1 MPGETASPVVTQ
13 TLSGCCRFVTF
24 RGHTDTTSPEERTGK
39 AYRGGS
45 VSERFYVEG
54 GKQLQGEIEVSGAK
68 NAALKLIA
76 AALLAPGKTVL
87 HHVPRIKDVRT
98 MLALLDELGVGTRF
112 TGSTLEI
119 DASTVESYTAPYE
132 LVRQMRA
139 SLVVLGP
146 LVARFGEAEVSAPG
160 GCNLGLR
167 KFNFHVDGL
176 RALGADVEL
185 DHGFIKASAP
195 DGLHA
200 AEVNF
205 EYPSVGATEN
215 VMMAAVLADGVTIIE
230 NGAREPEISAL
241 AGFLN
246 SMGARVMGAGT
257 GRIVIEGVDELRP
270 TEWTVMPDRIEA
282 GTLLMAT
289 AATGGDVT
297 ITNALPEHL
306 KMELVKLREMGVE
319 VSATQGSPGIRV
331 RVDPPAS
338 LSGVDVATLP
348 FPGFATDL
356 QAQMMVLL
364 TQATGA
370 GIITE
375 NVYENRLQVAEELNR
390 LDAGIDL
397 FGGHR
402 ALIRGPRRLSG
413 TIVQA
418 PDLRGGA
425 ALVMAGLVSEGTT
438 VVDGATH
445 ILRGYE
451 DFEDKLTALGATVAF
466 ETEARIAR

>member
-1 MPGETASPVVTQ
+1 M
-13 TLSGCCRFVTF
+13 
-24 RGHTDTTSPEERTGK
+24 
-39 AYRGGS
+39 
-45 VSERFYVEG
+45 SERFYVEG
-54 GKQLQGEIEVSGAK
+54 GKRLQGEIEVSGAK
-68 NAALKLIA
+68 NAALKFVA

-87 HHVPRIKDVRT
+87 HRVPRIKDIST
-98 MLALLDELGVGTRF
+98 MIALLDELGVRTSF
-112 TGSTLEI
+112 AGSTLEI
-119 DASTVESYTAPYE
+119 DASTVDSYTAPYE

-195 DGLHA
+195 RGLRA

-241 AGFLN
+241 ANFLN
-246 SMGARVMGAGT
+246 SMGARVKGAGT
-257 GRIVIEGVDELRP
+257 GRIVIEGVEELHP

-282 GTLLMAT
+282 GTFLMAT

-297 ITNALPEHL
+297 VTNALPEHL
-306 KMELVKLREMGVE
+306 KMELEKLREMGVQ
-319 VSATQGSPGIRV
+319 VDATPGSYGIRV
-331 RVDPPAS
+331 RVDDPAS

-364 TQATGA
+364 TQASGA

-413 TIVQA
+413 SIVQS

-425 ALVMAGLVSEGTT
+425 ALVMAGLVSDGTT
-438 VVDGATH
+438 VVDGAQH

-451 DFEDKLTALGATVAF
+451 NFEEKLTGLGATVAF
-466 ETEARIAR
+466 EAGAPIRR

>member
-1 MPGETASPVVTQ
+1 M
-13 TLSGCCRFVTF
+13 
-24 RGHTDTTSPEERTGK
+24 
-39 AYRGGS
+39 
-45 VSERFYVEG
+45 SERFYVEG
-54 GKQLQGEIEVSGAK
+54 GKRLQGEVEVSGAK
-68 NAALKLIA
+68 NAALKFVA

-87 HHVPRIKDVRT
+87 HHVPRIKDIHT
-98 MLALLDELGVGTRF
+98 MLALLDELGVGTSF
-112 TGSTLEI
+112 SGSTLEI
-119 DASTVESYTAPYE
+119 DASTVDSYTAPYE

-195 DGLHA
+195 NGLRS

-215 VMMAAVLADGVTIIE
+215 VMMAAVLADGITIIE

-241 AGFLN
+241 ADFLN
-246 SMGARVMGAGT
+246 SMGAQVMGAGT
-257 GRIVIEGVDELRP
+257 GRIVIEGVRELHP

-282 GTLLMAT
+282 GTFLMAT
-289 AATGGDVT
+289 AAAGGDVT
-297 ITNALPEHL
+297 VTNALPEHL
-306 KMELVKLREMGVE
+306 KMELDKLREMGVD
-319 VSATQGSPGIRV
+319 VSAVPGSPGISV
-331 RVDPPAS
+331 RVDDPAS

-364 TQATGA
+364 TQASGA

-390 LDAGIDL
+390 LDAAIDL

-402 ALIRGPRRLSG
+402 ALVRGPRRLSSS
-413 TIVQA
+413 IVQS

-438 VVDGATH
+438 VVDGAQH

-451 DFEDKLTALGATVAF
+451 DFEEKLSGLGATVAF
-466 ETEARIAR
+466 EAEAPVTR

>member
-1 MPGETASPVVTQ
+1 
-13 TLSGCCRFVTF
+13 
-24 RGHTDTTSPEERTGK
+24 
-39 AYRGGS
+39 
-45 VSERFYVEG
+45 
-54 GKQLQGEIEVSGAK
+54 
-68 NAALKLIA
+68 
-76 AALLAPGKTVL
+76 
-87 HHVPRIKDVRT
+87 
-98 MLALLDELGVGTRF
+98 
-112 TGSTLEI
+112 
-119 DASTVESYTAPYE
+119 

-176 RALGADVEL
+176 RKLGADVEL
-185 DHGFIKASAP
+185 DHGFIKAKAP
-195 DGLHA
+195 NGLRA
-200 AEVNF
+200 AEVTF

-215 VMMAAVLADGVTIIE
+215 VMMAAVLADGITIIE

-241 AGFLN
+241 AAFLN

-257 GRIVIEGVDELRP
+257 GRIVIEGVEELHP

-282 GTLLMAT
+282 GTFLMAT

-297 ITNALPEHL
+297 VTNAIPEHL
-306 KMELVKLREMGVE
+306 KMELDKLRDMGVE
-319 VSATQGSPGIRV
+319 VTALPGSPGIRV
-331 RVDPPAS
+331 RVEDPAS
-338 LSGVDVATLP
+338 LTGVDVATLP

-364 TQATGA
+364 TRASGA
-370 GIITE
+370 SIITE

-390 LDAGIDL
+390 LDANIDL

-425 ALVMAGLVSEGTT
+425 ALVMAGLVADGTT
-438 VVDGATH
+438 VVDGAKH

-451 DFEDKLTALGATVAF
+451 DFEDKLSSLGATVAF
-466 ETEARIAR
+466 ETAAPVS

>member
-1 MPGETASPVVTQ
+1 
-13 TLSGCCRFVTF
+13 
-24 RGHTDTTSPEERTGK
+24 
-39 AYRGGS
+39 

-54 GKQLQGEIEVSGAK
+54 GKRLQGQVEVSGAK
-68 NAALKLIA
+68 NAALKFVA

-87 HHVPRIKDVRT
+87 HDVPRIKDMHT
-98 MLALLDELGVGTRF
+98 MLALLDELGVTTYF
-112 TGSTLEI
+112 SGSTLEI
-119 DASTVESYTAPYE
+119 DASTVDSHTAPYE

-146 LVARFGEAEVSAPG
+146 LAARFGEAEVSAPG

-176 RALGADVEL
+176 RALGADIEL

-195 DGLHA
+195 NGLRGT
-200 AEVNF
+200 EVNF

-215 VMMAAVLADGVTIIE
+215 VMMAAVLADGITIIE
-230 NGAREPEISAL
+230 NGAREPEIVAL

-257 GRIVIEGVDELRP
+257 GRIVIEGVRDLHP

-282 GTLLMAT
+282 GTFIMAA

-297 ITNALPEHL
+297 VANAVPEHL
-306 KMELVKLREMGVE
+306 KMELEKLREMGVD
-319 VSATQGSPGIRV
+319 VSTTPGSPGIRV
-331 RVDPPAS
+331 LVDYPAS

-364 TQATGA
+364 TQASGA

-390 LDAGIDL
+390 LNAGIDL

-402 ALIRGPRRLSG
+402 ALVRGPRRLSG
-413 TIVQA
+413 TIVQS

-425 ALVMAGLVSEGTT
+425 ALVMAGLVADGTT
-438 VVDGATH
+438 VVDGANH

-451 DFEDKLTALGATVAF
+451 NFEEKLSGLGATVAF
-466 ETEARIAR
+466 EAGARITR

>member
-1 MPGETASPVVTQ
+1 
-13 TLSGCCRFVTF
+13 
-24 RGHTDTTSPEERTGK
+24 
-39 AYRGGS
+39 

-54 GKQLQGEIEVSGAK
+54 GKRLQGEVEVSGAK
-68 NAALKLIA
+68 NAALKFVA

-87 HHVPRIKDVRT
+87 HHVPRIKDIHT
-98 MLALLDELGVGTRF
+98 MLALLDELGVGTSF
-112 TGSTLEI
+112 SGNTLEI
-119 DASTVESYTAPYE
+119 DASTVDSYTAPYE

-146 LVARFGEAEVSAPG
+146 LVARFGQAEVSAPG

-195 DGLHA
+195 GGLRA

-215 VMMAAVLADGVTIIE
+215 VMMASVLADGITIIE

-241 AGFLN
+241 ADFLN
-246 SMGARVMGAGT
+246 SMGAKVMGAGT
-257 GRIVIEGVDELRP
+257 GRIVIEGVRQLHP

-282 GTLLMAT
+282 GTFLMAT
-289 AATGGDVT
+289 AAAGGDVT
-297 ITNALPEHL
+297 VTNALPEHL
-306 KMELVKLREMGVE
+306 KMELDKLREMGVD
-319 VSATQGSPGIRV
+319 VSVTPGSPGIRV
-331 RVDPPAS
+331 RVDDPTS

-364 TQATGA
+364 TQASGA

-390 LDAGIDL
+390 LDAAIDL

-402 ALIRGPRRLSG
+402 ALVRGPRRLSSS
-413 TIVQA
+413 IVQS

-425 ALVMAGLVSEGTT
+425 ALVMAGLVADGTT
-438 VVDGATH
+438 VVDGAQH

-451 DFEDKLTALGATVAF
+451 DFEDKLSGLGATVAF
-466 ETEARIAR
+466 EAGAPVTR

>member
-1 MPGETASPVVTQ
+1 
-13 TLSGCCRFVTF
+13 
-24 RGHTDTTSPEERTGK
+24 
-39 AYRGGS
+39 

-54 GKQLQGEIEVSGAK
+54 NRRLEGEVEVSGAK
-68 NAALKLIA
+68 NAALKFVA
-76 AALLAPGKTVL
+76 AALLAPGKTTL
-87 HHVPRIKDVRT
+87 HHVPRIKDIYT
-98 MLALLDELGVGTRF
+98 MLALLDELGVETSF
-112 TGSTLEI
+112 SGSTLEI
-119 DASTVESYTAPYE
+119 DASTVHSYTAPYE

-176 RALGADVEL
+176 RALGADVAL

-195 DGLHA
+195 RGLRA
-200 AEVNF
+200 AEVTF

-215 VMMAAVLADGVTIIE
+215 VMMAAVLADGITIIE
-230 NGAREPEISAL
+230 NGAREPEITAL

-246 SMGARVMGAGT
+246 SMGANVMGAGT
-257 GRIVIEGVDELRP
+257 GRIVIEGVRELHP
-270 TEWTVMPDRIEA
+270 TDWTVMPDRIEA
-282 GTLLMAT
+282 GTFLMAT

-297 ITNALPEHL
+297 VTNALPEHL
-306 KMELVKLREMGVE
+306 KMELDKLRDMGVE
-319 VSATQGSPGIRV
+319 VWTTPGSPGIRV
-331 RVDPPAS
+331 RVDDPGM

-356 QAQMMVLL
+356 QAQMIVLL
-364 TQATGA
+364 TRASGA
-370 GIITE
+370 SIITE

-390 LDAGIDL
+390 LGAAIDL

-413 TIVQA
+413 SIVQA

-425 ALVMAGLVSEGTT
+425 ALVMAGLVAEGTT
-438 VVDGATH
+438 VVDGAKH

-451 DFEDKLTALGATVAF
+451 DFEDKLSALGATVAF
-466 ETEARIAR
+466 ESRAPISR

>member
-1 MPGETASPVVTQ
+1 
-13 TLSGCCRFVTF
+13 
-24 RGHTDTTSPEERTGK
+24 
-39 AYRGGS
+39 

-54 GKQLQGEIEVSGAK
+54 GKRLRGEIEVSGAK
-68 NAALKLIA
+68 NAALKFVA

-87 HHVPRIKDVRT
+87 HDVPRIKDIET
-98 MLALLDELGVGTRF
+98 MLALLDELGVGTSF
-112 TGSTLEI
+112 SGSTLEI
-119 DASTVESYTAPYE
+119 DASTVDSYTAPYE

-176 RALGADVEL
+176 RSLGADIEL

-195 DGLHA
+195 KGLRS

-215 VMMAAVLADGVTIIE
+215 VMMAAVLADGITIIE

-257 GRIVIEGVDELRP
+257 GRIVIEGVDELNP

-282 GTLLMAT
+282 GTYLMAT

-297 ITNALPEHL
+297 VTNALPEHL
-306 KMELVKLREMGVE
+306 KMELEKLREMGVQ
-319 VSATQGSPGIRV
+319 VSATPGTPGIRV
-331 RVDPPAS
+331 RVEDPAS
-338 LSGVDVATLP
+338 LTGVDVATLP

-364 TQATGA
+364 TQASGA

-402 ALIRGPRRLSG
+402 ALVRGPRRLSG

-451 DFEDKLTALGATVAF
+451 DFEEKLTALGATVAF
-466 ETEARIAR
+466 EAGTPVRH

>member
-1 MPGETASPVVTQ
+1 MQRA
-13 TLSGCCRFVTF
+13 
-24 RGHTDTTSPEERTGK
+24 RTGGLDK
-39 AYRGGS
+39 RELQVGGAIM
-45 VSERFYVEG
+45 ERFLVEG
-54 GKQLQGEIEVSGAK
+54 GARLHGEVEISGAK

-76 AALLAPGKTVL
+76 ASLLTPGKTIL
-87 HHVPRIKDVRT
+87 RNVPRIKDVNT
-98 MLALLDELGVGTRF
+98 MLAVLDGLGAETSFSGH
-112 TGSTLEI
+112 TLEI
-119 DASTVESYTAPYE
+119 DTSEIDSFTAPYE

-139 SLVVLGP
+139 SIVVLGP
-146 LVARFGEAEVSAPG
+146 LAARFGEAEVSAPG

-167 KFNFHVDGL
+167 KFNFHLDGL
-176 RALGADVEL
+176 RALGAEIEL
-185 DHGFIKASAP
+185 DHGFIKATAP
-195 DGLHA
+195 GGLRA

-230 NGAREPEISAL
+230 NGARQPEISAL
-241 AGFLN
+241 AGFLD

-257 GRIVIEGVDELRP
+257 GRIVIEGVDELQP

-282 GTLLMAT
+282 GTFLMAT
-289 AATGGDVT
+289 AATGGDVRV
-297 ITNALPEHL
+297 TNALPEHL
-306 KMELVKLREMGVE
+306 KMELEKLREMGVE
-319 VSATQGSPGIRV
+319 VSATQGTPGIRIK
-331 RVDPPAS
+331 VDDPSS

-425 ALVMAGLVSEGTT
+425 ALVLAGAGGGGTP
-438 VVDGATH
+438 G
-445 ILRGYE
+445 G
-451 DFEDKLTALGATVAF
+451 G
-466 ETEARIAR
+466 

>member
-1 MPGETASPVVTQ
+1 M
-13 TLSGCCRFVTF
+13 
-24 RGHTDTTSPEERTGK
+24 
-39 AYRGGS
+39 
-45 VSERFYVEG
+45 ERFLIEG
-54 GKQLQGEIEVSGAK
+54 GARLHGEVDLSGAK
-68 NAALKLIA
+68 NAALKLVA

-87 HHVPRIKDVRT
+87 HNVPRIKDMST
-98 MLALLDELGVGTRF
+98 MLAVLEGLGAETFFHGD
-112 TGSTLEI
+112 TLEI
-119 DASTVESYTAPYE
+119 DASDIDSYTASYE

-139 SLVVLGP
+139 SIVVLGP
-146 LVARFGEAEVSAPG
+146 LAARFGEAEVSAPG

-167 KFNFHVDGL
+167 KFNFHLDGL
-176 RALGADVEL
+176 RALGAEVEL
-185 DHGFIKASAP
+185 DHGFIKLSAHG
-195 DGLHA
+195 GLRGS
-200 AEVNF
+200 EITF
-205 EYPSVGATEN
+205 EYPSVTATEN

-230 NGAREPEISAL
+230 NGAREPEVVDL

-246 SMGARVMGAGT
+246 AMGASIHGAGT
-257 GRIVIEGVDELRP
+257 SRIVIEGVEELHP
-270 TEWTVMPDRIEA
+270 VEWTVMPDRIEA
-282 GTLLMAT
+282 GTLMMAA

-297 ITNALPEHL
+297 IKNTLPGHL
-306 KMELVKLREMGVE
+306 KMELEKLRQMGVE
-319 VSATQGSPGIRV
+319 VSSSLGGVRV
-331 RVDPPAS
+331 RVEEPAE
-338 LSGVDVATLP
+338 LAGVDVSTLP

-356 QAQMMVLL
+356 QAQMMVVL

-390 LDAGIDL
+390 MNAGIDL

-425 ALVMAGLVSEGTT
+425 ALVLAGLVAEGTT
-438 VVDGATH
+438 IVDSARH

-451 DFEDKLTALGATVAF
+451 NFEEKLCGLGATVAF
-466 ETEARIAR
+466 EAGAPVTS